1 MRMDN
6 QQTMVNPK
14 MSKLHDKNYVY
25 INWRNPKKSVTKP
38 IMSRKMVLRIN
49 EEETKYI
56 KTSFTQARRYLQ
68 NLTTGD
74 FKFEGADSFK
84 YLGSV

>member
-1 MRMDN
+1 M
-6 QQTMVNPK
+6 
-14 MSKLHDKNYVY
+14 Y
-25 INWRNPKKSVTKP
+25 ILTEETPKKSVTKP

-74 FKFEGADSFK
+74 FKFEGADSFT

>member
-1 MRMDN
+1 
-6 QQTMVNPK
+6 
-14 MSKLHDKNYVY
+14 
-25 INWRNPKKSVTKP
+25 
-38 IMSRKMVLRIN
+38 MSRKMVLRIN

-56 KTSFTQARRYLQ
+56 KTSSTQSRRHLQ

>member
-1 MRMDN
+1 MDN
-6 QQTMVNPK
+6 QQTMANPK
-14 MSKLHDKNYVY
+14 MSKLNEKNYVH
-25 INWRNPKKSVTKP
+25 INWRNSKKSVTKP

-56 KTSFTQARRYLQ
+56 KSSTQARRYLQ

-74 FKFEGADSFK
+74 FKFEGANSFT
-84 YLGSV
+84 YLELV